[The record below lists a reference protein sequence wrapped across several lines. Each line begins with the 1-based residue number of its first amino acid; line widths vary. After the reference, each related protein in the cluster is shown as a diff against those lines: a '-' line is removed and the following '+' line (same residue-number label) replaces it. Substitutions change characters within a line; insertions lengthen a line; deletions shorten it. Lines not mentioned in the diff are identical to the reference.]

1 MRFLLLAGLLVA
13 QIAPASAASVD
24 LKTTAITEWKAV
36 YGRVEARD
44 SVPARA
50 RTGGDLV
57 DLAVSEGDMVR
68 AGQVIAVVRDE
79 KLAFQLAA
87 IDAQTLALQSQLDNA
102 TAELARAQALIDS
115 GATTT
120 QRLDQL
126 RTQAEVLRNQLAAAR
141 AERGVILQREQEG
154 KVLAPTDGLVLDVP
168 VTRGAVVMPG
178 EAIAT
183 IGGGGVFLRLAV
195 PERHATL
202 LRAGAAIE
210 IETAQGVRSGRLA
223 KIYPQIEAGRVL
235 ADVEVEGLD
244 KAFVGARIL
253 VRLPV
258 GMREAL
264 LVPAAALVTRHGL
277 DFVTVANGTASVD
290 RVVVAGER
298 LTVDGRAMVEVLTGL
313 VAGDRVVVP

>member
-1 MRFLLLAGLLVA
+1 MLASPTLAGTLV
-13 QIAPASAASVD
+13 IEPTD
-24 LKTTAITEWKAV
+24 ITEWKAV

-57 DLAVSEGDMVR
+57 DLAISEGDRVT

-79 KLAFQLAA
+79 KLAFQVAA

-102 TAELARAQALIDS
+102 TAELTRAQALIDS
-115 GATTT
+115 GATTV

-126 RTQAEVLRNQLAAAR
+126 RTQVDVLRNQLVATKAQR
-141 AERGVILQREQEG
+141 SVVLQQEQEG

-178 EAIAT
+178 ETIAT

-195 PERHATL
+195 PERHAAL
-202 LRAGAAIE
+202 LRQDASIE
-210 IETAQGVRSGRLA
+210 IETAQGARTGRLA
-223 KIYPQIEAGRVL
+223 KIYPLIEAGRVL

-244 KAFVGARIL
+244 KTFVGARTL

-258 GMREAL
+258 GIRRAL
-264 LVPAAALVTRHGL
+264 LVPQAALATRHGL
-277 DFVTVANGTASVD
+277 DFVTVTAGEATVD
-290 RVVVAGER
+290 RVVVLGER
-298 LTVDGRAMVEVLTGL
+298 LTIEGASMVEVLTGL
-313 VAGDRVVVP
+313 VAGDTVVVP